1 MHDDNFDNLIAS
13 ALHLAGDTTPLRERA
28 AVGGG
33 CISRAER
40 IRTERGIYLIK
51 LGGDGLPGF
60 FAAEAYGLRLL
71 AETRTIRVPAVLVYH
86 DSEPETSG
94 DQLTPTFEL
103 NALRKSRGFIL
114 LEWLAPPPGA
124 DHAAAAVALG
134 HGLAVLHR
142 ASAPGYGLDLDN
154 YIGTTPQPNGWMAS
168 WSEFFRDRRLRFQA
182 ELARRNGRWNA
193 ERERRMERLLGRLHE
208 WIGEPEQP
216 SLLHGDLWAGNFLVD
231 SESAPALIDPAV
243 YYGDRE
249 AEIAYTL
256 LFGGFPDVF
265 YQAYQAAWPLP
276 DGWQE
281 RRDLYNLYHLLN
293 HLNLFG
299 EGYGGA
305 VDAVL
310 RRYER

>member
-1 MHDDNFDNLIAS
+1 MHDYDVKAIAS
-13 ALHLAGDTTPLRERA
+13 ALHLASDTTPLRERA

-51 LGGDGLPGF
+51 LGGGGLPGF

-71 AETRTIRVPAVLVYH
+71 AETRTIRMPAVLAYQ
-86 DSEPETSG
+86 DSESE
-94 DQLTPTFEL
+94 
-103 NALRKSRGFIL
+103 KSGFIL
-114 LEWLAPPPGA
+114 LEWLASPPTA
-124 DHAAAAVALG
+124 DHAAAAIALG
-134 HGLAVLHR
+134 EGLAALHR
-142 ASAPGYGLDLDN
+142 ASAPGYGLDQDN
-154 YIGTTPQPNGWMAS
+154 YIGATPQPNGWMAS
-168 WSEFFRDRRLRFQA
+168 WAEFFRDRRLQVQA

-193 ERERRMERLLGRLHE
+193 QRERRMQRLLGRLHE
-208 WIGEPEQP
+208 WIGQPEQP
-216 SLLHGDLWAGNFLVD
+216 ALLHGDLWAGNFLVG
-231 SESAPALIDPAV
+231 SEGVPALIDPAV

-249 AEIAYTL
+249 AEIAYTQ

-276 DGWQE
+276 SGWQE

-299 EGYGGA
+299 ESYGGQ
-305 VDAVL
+305 VDATL
-310 RRYER
+310 QRYVG